1 MLWRAYTE
9 LPLAIFREELDL
21 TIGASNGATQSRR
34 QDLQVTTICLI
45 NQKGGC
51 GKTST
56 CLHLAGAFAA
66 LGRVVLLVDAD
77 PQGSLSQAFLGSSTV
92 EQLPADHTVAAL
104 FDQSRFVSDPQSLV
118 VPTAFENIMLVP
130 ANQHLGAFNTPC
142 PQNSGMLQFVLK
154 NLLDEFVEFDLTLI
168 DCPPNLYACSWAAM
182 VAADF
187 VVIPVPPED
196 FGTQGLRAVHQAIEQ
211 ARVLNPSLRRMGH
224 LVTRCDRRL
233 LIHCAYE
240 KRLRANYDHMVLQTV
255 IPEASAFKVAVAA
268 RKPVEQ
274 HDPRSAAAGLTRQL
288 ASEIENR
295 IAAHDAKQRA
305 A

>member
-1 MLWRAYTE
+1 M
-9 LPLAIFREELDL
+9 
-21 TIGASNGATQSRR
+21 
-34 QDLQVTTICLI
+34 TTISFI

-66 LGRVVLLVDAD
+66 LGRSVALVDAD

-92 EQLPADHTVAAL
+92 EQLSPARTVAAL
-104 FDQSRFVSDPQSLV
+104 FDDNRFVSDPLNLL
-118 VPTAFENIMLVP
+118 VPTGFENIVLLP
-130 ANQHLGAFNTPC
+130 ANQHLSVFNRPA
-142 PQNSGMLQFVLK
+142 PEDDGMGQFALR
-154 NLLDEFVEFDLTLI
+154 NLLDGFADFDLVLI

-182 VAADF
+182 VASDF
-187 VVIPVPPED
+187 VIIPVPPED
-196 FGTQGLRAVHQAIEQ
+196 FGTQGLRSVHQAIEQ
-211 ARVLNPSLRRMGH
+211 ARILNPSLRRMGH

-240 KRLRANYDHMVLQTV
+240 KRLRAIYDRMVLRTV

-268 RKPVEQ
+268 RKPVQQ
-274 HDPRSAAAGLTRQL
+274 HDPRSAAAALTRQL
-288 ASEIENR
+288 ASEIEDR

>member
-1 MLWRAYTE
+1 L
-9 LPLAIFREELDL
+9 
-21 TIGASNGATQSRR
+21 
-34 QDLQVTTICLI
+34 TTISFI

-66 LGRVVLLVDAD
+66 AGHSVLLVDAD
-77 PQGSLSQAFLGSSTV
+77 PQGSLSQAFLGSSAV
-92 EQLPADHTVAAL
+92 EQLPLAQTIAAL
-104 FDQSRFVSDPQSLV
+104 FDEARFVSDPASLIV
-118 VPTAFENIMLVP
+118 STAFERIMLVP
-130 ANQHLGAFNTPC
+130 ANQHLGSFNSPC
-142 PQNSGMLQFVLK
+142 PQNGGLLQFVLK
-154 NLLDEFVEFDLTLI
+154 NLLDEIDDFDLALI
-168 DCPPNLYACSWAAM
+168 DCPPNLYTCSWAAM

-196 FGTQGLRAVHQAIEQ
+196 FGTQGLRAVHQAIDQ

-233 LIHCAYE
+233 LIHRSYE
-240 KRLRANYDHMVLQTV
+240 ERLRAIYDHMVLQTV

-274 HDPRSAAAGLTRQL
+274 HDSRSVAAGLTRQL
-288 ASEIENR
+288 ANEIEGR